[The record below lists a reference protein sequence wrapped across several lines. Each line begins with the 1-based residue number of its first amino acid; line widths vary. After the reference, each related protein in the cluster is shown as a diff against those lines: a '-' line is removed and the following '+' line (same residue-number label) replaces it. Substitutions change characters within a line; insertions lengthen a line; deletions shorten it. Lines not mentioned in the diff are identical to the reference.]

1 MINNVTMKIYLLMLG
16 LLLCV
21 GVKAQVVR
29 DDLIVLKTDISGKTL
44 AQILDMIEQ
53 QTPYS
58 FIYDAQVIDLSVPVR
73 DNWEGK
79 TLFDL
84 LYLLF
89 KDTDIAYTV
98 VNKQIIL
105 NHREDVIRMQQNA
118 PRRVTGTVKDKSQV
132 SRL

>member
-1 MINNVTMKIYLLMLG
+1 MKIYLLMLG

-29 DDLIVLKTDISGKTL
+29 DDLIVFKTDISGKTL

-98 VNKQIIL
+98 VN
-105 NHREDVIRMQQNA
+105 N
-118 PRRVTGTVKDKSQV
+118 
-132 SRL
+132 

>member
-1 MINNVTMKIYLLMLG
+1 MKIYLLMLG

-89 KDTDIAYTV
+89 K
-98 VNKQIIL
+98 
-105 NHREDVIRMQQNA
+105 
-118 PRRVTGTVKDKSQV
+118 G
-132 SRL
+132 

>member
-53 QTPYS
+53 QTLIP
-58 FIYDAQVIDLSVPVR
+58 
-73 DNWEGK
+73 
-79 TLFDL
+79 
-84 LYLLF
+84 LYM
-89 KDTDIAYTV
+89 T
-98 VNKQIIL
+98 
-105 NHREDVIRMQQNA
+105 
-118 PRRVTGTVKDKSQV
+118 RR
-132 SRL
+132 